1 MILWVCT
8 MFERRVLIMKFT
20 LICFTA
26 AIIGT
31 LFSTRSSQRINE
43 KIRKTITIVGIS
55 MYLIFIL
62 IMILT
67 H

>member
-1 MILWVCT
+1 
-8 MFERRVLIMKFT
+8 MKFT

-62 IMILT
+62 IMIIT